1 MSTDFVLDAGAL
13 VAAERADRR
22 WVVLWDHLVR
32 FGVVP
37 LVPAEVVSEVWRGGP
52 RAARIARVLAASEV
66 VDLTHGRARAVG
78 ELCGRARTSNPVDAS
93 VVLAATSR
101 RATVVTSDPSDI
113 RWLADTAGAK
123 LPIITL

>member
-1 MSTDFVLDAGAL
+1 MLSP
-13 VAAERADRR
+13 AANDGWKSPREAITEES
-22 WVVLWDHLVR
+22 VGG
-32 FGVVP
+32 FGRVVP
-37 LVPAEVVSEVWRGGP
+37 LVPAGVVSEVWRGGP